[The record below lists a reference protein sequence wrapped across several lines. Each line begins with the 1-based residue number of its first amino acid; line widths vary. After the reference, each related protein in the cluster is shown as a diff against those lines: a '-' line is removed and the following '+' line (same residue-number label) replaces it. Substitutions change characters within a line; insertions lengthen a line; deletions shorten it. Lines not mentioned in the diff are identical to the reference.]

1 MMSDQKQALRKTP
14 ELPVS
19 GPAEARAP
27 GEKESGRV
35 VGDAR
40 GNATW
45 EWRDSDGQYRKD
57 PTTTMVEKLAAPDLR
72 IESTIIT
79 KAPDGASAK
88 ASGLAGGGF
97 NPYESSAGYRDAGS
111 AASRSPAIDPL
122 SRPRVTIRPR
132 KPGLLERLQDWLDR
146 KERSGSR

>member
-1 MMSDQKQALRKTP
+1 MSDKKQALRMTA
-14 ELPVS
+14 ESSVS

-35 VGDAR
+35 VTDAR
-40 GNATW
+40 GNAVW
-45 EWRDSDGQYRKD
+45 AFRDSEGQYRKD
-57 PTTTMVEKLAAPDLR
+57 PTTTLVEKLAAPDLR

-79 KAPDGASAK
+79 RAPDGTSAK
-88 ASGLAGGGF
+88 ASGPAGGGF

-111 AASRSPAIDPL
+111 AASRSPAAEPPNR
-122 SRPRVTIRPR
+122 SRVTIRPR
-132 KPGLLERLQDWLDR
+132 KPGLLERLQDWLDA

>member
-1 MMSDQKQALRKTP
+1 MSDQKQALRKTP

-35 VGDAR
+35 VTDAR
-40 GNATW
+40 GNAVW
-45 EWRDSDGQYRKD
+45 QWRDANGEFHKEA
-57 PTTTMVEKLAAPDLR
+57 TTTMVEKFVTPDLS
-72 IESTIIT
+72 IEPTIISR
-79 KAPDGASAK
+79 KPEAASAK
-88 ASGLAGGGF
+88 ASGLARGGF

-111 AASRSPAIDPL
+111 AASRSPATEPP
-122 SRPRVTIRPR
+122 SRSRVTIKPR
-132 KPGLLERLQDWLDR
+132 KPGLLERLQDWLDK